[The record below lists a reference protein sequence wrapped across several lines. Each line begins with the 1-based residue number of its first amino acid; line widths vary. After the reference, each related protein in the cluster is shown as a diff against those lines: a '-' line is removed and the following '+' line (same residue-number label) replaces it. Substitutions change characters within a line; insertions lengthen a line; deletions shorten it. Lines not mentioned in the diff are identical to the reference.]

1 MRFGALNC
9 ANHFGSSLNRHTR
22 FHCYIIDGVFGRCD
36 DALGW
41 TFVWLGRDW
50 IGTPLFQTI
59 SSI

>member
-1 MRFGALNC
+1 
-9 ANHFGSSLNRHTR
+9 
-22 FHCYIIDGVFGRCD
+22 VFGRRG